1 MFLRTSWLALM
12 ALPIIVSSACAQKKD
27 AIELLPAQTL
37 ACLELRQPTRLAR
50 EIALLVKGSALDDL
64 PRRLAKMRA
73 QAGQQDDRLS
83 YRRRDELM
91 VLNMFLSREMLD
103 EAGRAGG
110 GFVAVTDFGK
120 DNLPN
125 VVGVLQNG
133 TSNMPGIFLSAFST
147 SSMVHL
153 VGEVEGVPLFREK
166 IRMYGRPPAG
176 PGGAPQVQ
184 ERDSGPLVGRLP
196 GAILFGSSVDSCKD
210 VIRRAKGKRSAEAS
224 LNNLRAFKDSAALR
238 EKPGLF
244 AYVDVAAL
252 QGKFDEAI
260 QKSDRGAAR
269 FERGF
274 QAILGKD
281 AVRNLTLSLTLHNGA
296 LEGRMRCEV
305 NAKSESPLLTLLPDR
320 AAPRQLL
327 HFAPRDALLALASG
341 FDDNEKRWKTLLKH
355 LDALY
360 DLDGRPGDNRPSR
373 EIAELEKKLDFHID
387 KDVLAHLTGAGF
399 VVAKDWQ
406 RKPSQGVLLLQ
417 ASDAESAAKL
427 EKDGLPRLF
436 SLSKEE
442 VFPVDEEEVRG
453 QRIKTMKRWIG
464 LNLFLPPTVHFG
476 RKGTVLAVG
485 FDAERVADALIAGD
499 KKEGLL
505 GETKV
510 AEAVKEIDEK
520 AVAVGV
526 MSPSQ
531 AALDLLAALNRPP
544 ARMGRPPA
552 PGLPPQPVEQAE
564 DKPLEESQAVQAF
577 RKTSEPLVFGLHRK
591 PESLLLEMRPLSL
604 RRMTPLFLD
613 AWIESLLKPVG
624 AGESTPTT
632 PLPKGGDR
640 IKR

>member
-1 MFLRTSWLALM
+1 MSLRTPWLALV

-50 EIALLVKGSALDDL
+50 EIALLVQGSALDDL
-64 PRRLAKMRA
+64 PRRLAKIRA
-73 QAGQQDDRLS
+73 QAGQQNDRLS
-83 YRRRDELM
+83 YRRREELT
-91 VLNMFLSREMLD
+91 VLNVFLCREMLD
-103 EAGRAGG
+103 EAGRVGG
-110 GFVAVTDFGK
+110 GFVAMTDFGK

-166 IRMYGRPPAG
+166 MRMYNLPPAG
-176 PGGAPQVQ
+176 PGEAPQFQ

-196 GAILFGSSVDSCKD
+196 GAIVFGSSVDSCKD

-296 LEGRMRCEV
+296 LEGRIRCEV
-305 NAKSESPLLTLLPDR
+305 NAKSESPLLGLLPDR
-320 AAPRQLL
+320 TAPREML

-341 FDDNEKRWKTLLKH
+341 FDDHEKRWKTLLKY
-355 LDALY
+355 LDAMY
-360 DLDGRPGDNRPSR
+360 DLDGRAGDNRPSR
-373 EIAELEKKLDFHID
+373 AVAEMEKKLNFHID
-387 KDVLAHLTGAGF
+387 KDVLAHLTGTGF
-399 VVAKDWQ
+399 VIAKDW
-406 RKPSQGVLLLQ
+406 RHKPAQGVLLLQ
-417 ASDAESAAKL
+417 APDAESATKL

-436 SLSKEE
+436 SLGSDE
-442 VFPVDEEEVRG
+442 VYTVMEEEVG
-453 QRIKTMKRWIG
+453 GWRIKTMKNWVG
-464 LNLFLPPTVHFG
+464 VKGFLPAVHFG
-476 RKGTVLAVG
+476 RQGAVVVVG
-485 FDAERVADALIAGD
+485 FDAERVADALIAGG
-499 KKEGLL
+499 KKAGLL
-505 GETKV
+505 GEAKV
-510 AEAVKEIDEK
+510 AEAVKEIDDK
-520 AVAVGV
+520 SVAVGV
-526 MSPSQ
+526 LSSSQ

-552 PGLPPQPVEQAE
+552 PGLPPQPVEQPE
-564 DKPLEESQAVQAF
+564 DKPLEESKAVQVF
-577 RKTSEPLVFGLHRK
+577 RKASEPLVFGLHRK
-591 PESLLLEMRPLSL
+591 PESLVLEMRPLSL

-613 AWIESLLKPVG
+613 AWIETLLKPVG
-624 AGESTPTT
+624 VGEGT
-632 PLPKGGDR
+632 PLPQGER